1 MVEEKAETKERET
14 YSVHINQYSRV
25 PHMNVTQ
32 LLVLLLKKTIKV
44 KLKYNMSY
52 FVEHIFIFII
62 LQFH

>member
-44 KLKYNMSY
+44 QYEL
-52 FVEHIFIFII
+52 FC
-62 LQFH
+62 